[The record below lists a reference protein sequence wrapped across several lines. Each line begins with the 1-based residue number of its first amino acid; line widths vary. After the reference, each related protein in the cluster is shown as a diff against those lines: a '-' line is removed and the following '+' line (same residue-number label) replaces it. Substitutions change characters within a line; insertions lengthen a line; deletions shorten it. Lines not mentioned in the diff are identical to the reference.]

1 MECALGQMVIALL
14 LLLAVPANAQES
26 IFRDAGGN
34 FVRSARVD
42 PQGTTIFRDRSGNA
56 PRAGTPK
63 APPCFVITAATSK
76 APRGRDDHHHQHH
89 R

>member
-42 PQGTTIFRDRSGNA
+42 PQGTTIFRDRSGNVT
-56 PRAGTPK
+56 GTARRDPEGTTVFRDHSGNIK
-63 APPCFVITAATSK
+63 GTART
-76 APRGRDDHHHQHH
+76 R
-89 R
+89 